1 MRSKFGQLSDG
12 TVFDSSTGEIYDR
25 SEYVAMIVP
34 RKQKIKENWFM
45 GFQEAFEALAKDR
58 ELRGEP
64 RAVLDFLISRL
75 DFENYILIQQV
86 EVAKE
91 LEMDETQV
99 SRSIKKLVD
108 KDVILRG
115 PKVGRTPSY
124 KLNAYYGWK
133 GTVKNFKEEKLR
145 LKMVDKET

>member
-1 MRSKFGQLSDG
+1 MRSKFSQLEDG
-12 TVFDSSTGEIYDR
+12 TVFDASTGEIYDR
-25 SEYVAMIVP
+25 SQYVAMIVP

-45 GFQEAFEALAKDR
+45 GFQDAFEALAIDK

-75 DFENYILIQQV
+75 DFENYILVQQV
-86 EVAKE
+86 EIARK
-91 LEMDETQV
+91 LEIDESNV
-99 SRSIKKLVD
+99 SRAIKKLVD
-108 KDVILRG
+108 KQVILRG
-115 PKVGRTPSY
+115 PKAGKTPSY

-145 LKMVDKET
+145 LRMVDKEV